1 MKRTIII
8 TAGGIG
14 KRMGSELPKQFME
27 LKGLPVLMHTI
38 QKFYTFEPTIQI
50 IVTLP
55 EDWISFWHELQ
66 AKNNFII
73 PHEIVSGGN
82 ERYDSIKNAIQRANG
97 EVIGVHDGS
106 RPCVSTATIEKAF
119 LAAEKYGSGVPC
131 LQMAESIREVKG
143 ESSQARNRSN
153 YRIIQT
159 PQCFSRELITK
170 AYLQPFH
177 AGITDDA
184 SLVEESGHAITL
196 TEGNPENIKIT
207 YLQDL
212 KIAELFI

>member
-27 LKGLPVLMHTI
+27 LKGMPVLMHTI
-38 QKFYTFEPTIQI
+38 QKFFAFDTSMQI

-55 EDWISFWHELQ
+55 EDWISFWNELQ
-66 AKNNFII
+66 AKHVFNIE
-73 PHEIVSGGN
+73 HEVVTGGT
-82 ERYDSIKNAIQRANG
+82 ERYDSIKNALNHATG
-97 EVIGVHDGS
+97 TVIGVHDGS
-106 RPCVSTATIEKAF
+106 RPCVSLSTIEKAF
-119 LAAEKYGSGVPC
+119 YSAEEKGSGVPC
-131 LQMAESIREVKG
+131 LPMAESIREIIG
-143 ESSQARNRSN
+143 NGSQARNRSH
-153 YRIIQT
+153 YRIVQT
-159 PQCFSRELITK
+159 PQCFTK
-170 AYLQPFH
+170 ERLVMAYNQPYH
-177 AGITDDA
+177 ESITDDA
-184 SLVEESGHAITL
+184 SLVEELGHEINL